1 MIRNTVLLFI
11 KLVFLNTFITYNSWG
26 TNSENESLQKD
37 TNLFSTI
44 DLSENV
50 FYDPMNKPIQFS
62 DTGNYFIVLENRKKC
77 DNCFQE
83 INAFVESEKNKIDAN
98 YVAVILTDSS
108 SLERKRDYVHNKMLM
123 PEFKYFYFQYFSS
136 ASKSIFETFH
146 TNYTPE
152 LILVNKGKI
161 KHIPYRSIFD
171 FPNAGVSEN
180 TKKEII
186 EFLGK

>member
-11 KLVFLNTFITYNSWG
+11 NFAFLSTIITYNSWG
-26 TNSENESLQKD
+26 INSGNEILQND
-37 TNLFSTI
+37 TNLHSI
-44 DLSENV
+44 INLSENI

-62 DTGNYFIVLENRKKC
+62 DTGNYFIVIENRKKC

-83 INAFVESEKNKIDAN
+83 INAFVESEKNNINAN

-108 SLERKRDYVHNKMLM
+108 SLERRRDYVHNKMLM
-123 PEFKYFYFQYFSS
+123 PEFKYFYFQYFNSV
-136 ASKSIFETFH
+136 SKSIFETLQ

-171 FPNAGVSEN
+171 FPNAGFSKN
-180 TKKEII
+180 TRKEII
-186 EFLGK
+186 EFLSK